1 MKYHI
6 GIFKRISNGDRMKLV
21 EVVVVIVMM
30 VIRDDGDK

>member
-21 EVVVVIVMM
+21 AVVVVIG
-30 VIRDDGDK
+30 DDGDK